1 MAKRI
6 DDDVL
11 VALRQAR
18 TEDNRLWLAGQ
29 LDRKLYERVN
39 KVLEALGGKWNRK
52 AKRHLFDGSAADL
65 LGDVLTTGEYVDEK
79 QEFQFFET
87 PVALAE
93 RMCRIADVKSGITV
107 LEPSAGRGAIAK
119 TARAYGGTVHCVEL
133 QPKLADELSREG
145 FNVMQCDFLDTLPC
159 NHIRYATAVMNPPFC
174 RSQDVSH
181 VRHAYEFLAQGG
193 TLVAVMGAGWTF
205 RQDRKATEFRE
216 WLDDVDGECET
227 LPSGTFKESGTL
239 VNTVLVTIKKGV

>member
-11 VALRQAR
+11 MALRQAR
-18 TEDNRLWLAGQ
+18 TEDSGLWLAGQ

-52 AKRHLFDGSAADL
+52 AKRHIFDGNAADL
-65 LGDVLTTGEYVDEK
+65 LGDVLTTGEYVDAK

-87 PVALAE
+87 PVSLAE
-93 RMCRIADVKSGITV
+93 RMCRIADVKPGITV
-107 LEPSAGRGAIAK
+107 LEPSAGRGAIANM
-119 TARAYGGTVHCVEL
+119 ARRFGGTVDCVEL
-133 QPKLADELSREG
+133 QAKLADELQAQG
-145 FNVMQCDFLDTLPC
+145 FTVVHADFLSVHVGDTL
-159 NHIRYATAVMNPPFC
+159 YGAVTMNPPF
-174 RSQDVSH
+174 RASADIAH
-181 VRHAYEFLAQGG
+181 VHHAYEFLAQGG

-216 WLDDVDGECET
+216 WLDDVDGEVEP

-239 VNTVLVTIKKGV
+239 VNTVLVTIKKDI